1 MDTLSLS
8 YEDPTSSLSTSN
20 QQMDLPSTI
29 TTSTT
34 THLEFLHHQQQQQ
47 QQQQSALNNEEK
59 LPLKYPWG
67 TYFYKADKQRDWK
80 QNVIY
85 ITSINYVEDFWSFYT
100 HTYGLRDLSNGS
112 DYMLFKVMI
121 NGQTDRGGKLIEDI
135 CISL

>member
-20 QQMDLPSTI
+20 QQMDSLE
-29 TTSTT
+29 TT
-34 THLEFLHHQQQQQ
+34 TKSHLEFLHHQQQQQ

-59 LPLKYPWG
+59 LPLKHPWG

-112 DYMLFKVMI
+112 DYMLFKVMM
-121 NGQTDRGGKLIEDI
+121 NRADREEEKLIEGI
-135 CISL
+135 CLSL